1 MGGCLLDAATREK
14 GHYHGSSDAAARGRT
29 HWLRGLRLASLF
41 RLLVG
46 VQPFFEQNP
55 SHEPDGV

>member
-1 MGGCLLDAATREK
+1 MRQREK
-14 GHYHGSSDAAARGRT
+14 RGHYHGSSDAAARGRT